1 MTNPSPRTSSQSE
14 TVEGAPLVDEYEWP
28 EGCALLLGNDYTG
41 HFTAEDYAIEGLGEK
56 LRRSPDALAS
66 WLAEHTDEHWRAP
79 PVDGDGGALD
89 FSRALYDLR
98 PLDAWPLDAKVRE
111 EALDGSPA
119 VDAGGAC
126 APGGEHRLFL
136 RLRETLA
143 VPGRAM
149 ELEPVVAQLAD
160 DLARRLDDG
169 EADALAEMLERFPD
183 RLLEARRRE
192 SYERWL
198 RDEYQRP
205 ATKAVTFEEP
215 PPSLAARSLSLL
227 ALPVRVPVAI
237 GAAIAGWVV
246 GLFAGEKPPDPPASG
261 VADVV

>member
-1 MTNPSPRTSSQSE
+1 MAAGS
-14 TVEGAPLVDEYEWP
+14 
-28 EGCALLLGNDYTG
+28 
-41 HFTAEDYAIEGLGEK
+41 
-56 LRRSPDALAS
+56 
-66 WLAEHTDEHWRAP
+66 AP
-79 PVDGDGGALD
+79 PHLGDGFVKYIDPTSGYAYYHNAATNE
-89 FSRALYDLR
+89 SVWATE
-98 PLDAWPLDAKVRE
+98 E
-111 EALDGSPA
+111 EAAEPLAKTPSGGDAFEPVWEA
-119 VDAGGAC
+119 TKDERAVDVDAGGDDDDA
-126 APGGEHRLFL
+126 AARGG
-136 RLRETLA
+136 
-143 VPGRAM
+143 G
-149 ELEPVVAQLAD
+149 D
-160 DLARRLDDG
+160 DAASDGDAESGDDDDSDDDSDDDG
-169 EADALAEMLERFPD
+169 GAASDDDFDPELDEKFSRMLATPEGQAALEAERTRAD